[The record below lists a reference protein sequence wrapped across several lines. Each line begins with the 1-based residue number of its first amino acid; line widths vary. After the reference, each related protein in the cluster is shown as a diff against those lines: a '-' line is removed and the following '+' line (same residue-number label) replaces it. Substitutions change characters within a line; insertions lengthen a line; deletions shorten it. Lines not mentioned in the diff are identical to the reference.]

1 MLKANDFDTYV
12 RTDLL
17 LMNTLSGSSPFFLL
31 ELKHLTKQYQN
42 IREQTAVD
50 QQAELLLMRRQGHP
64 LLWQAVSIKHLLH
77 NTLWLYLKHS
87 NSLFLLVL
95 PLCQNHLIF

>member
-1 MLKANDFDTYV
+1 MLRANDFDTYV

-42 IREQTAVD
+42 IREHTAID
-50 QQAELLLMRRQGHP
+50 QQAELLLMRWQGHP
-64 LLWQAVSIKHLLH
+64 LL
-77 NTLWLYLKHS
+77 
-87 NSLFLLVL
+87 
-95 PLCQNHLIF
+95 